1 MNGIHDLG
9 GMHGFGRVPVE
20 ASTPFHAAW
29 ELRVAA
35 IMLGLLRRGLYN
47 LDSFR
52 HGIETMAPAHY
63 LRASYFERWR
73 TSVERNLIR
82 SGALSPPELDERR
95 RALEQGTVPS
105 APRQSRRVAESPDPL
120 GLRPGVVRELEASP
134 LFRSGD
140 QVLTRN
146 LNPSGHTR
154 LPGYARGKRGRID
167 RVYPGFVFPDTNA
180 HEQGENP
187 QYLYNVRFEAAE
199 LWGDTAEPASSVAI
213 DLFESYLEPALEA
226 SE

>member
-20 ASTPFHAAW
+20 ANEPYHAAW

-35 IMLGLLRRGLYN
+35 IMLGLLRRDLYN
-47 LDSFR
+47 LDAFR
-52 HGIETMAPAHY
+52 HGIETMEPAHY

-73 TSVERNLIR
+73 TSVEQNLIR
-82 SGALSPPELDERR
+82 NGTLSEVELEERR
-95 RALEQGTVPS
+95 QALEQGKRPS
-105 APRQSRRVAESPDPL
+105 APKQSQIGTEAAGPL
-120 GLRPGVVRELEASP
+120 GQRPGFVREIEAP
-134 LFRSGD
+134 HRFRSGD
-140 QVLTRN
+140 RVRTRN
-146 LNPSGHTR
+146 LNRSGHTR
-154 LPGYARGKRGRID
+154 LPAYARGKRGRVL

-180 HEQGENP
+180 HGLGENP

-199 LWGDTAEPASSVAI
+199 LWGDAAESASSVVI
-213 DLFESYLEPALEA
+213 DLFESYLEPTAEE

>member
-1 MNGIHDLG
+1 
-9 GMHGFGRVPVE
+9 MHGFGRVPVE

-73 TSVERNLIR
+73 TSVEQNLIR
-82 SGALSPPELDERR
+82 SGALSPAELDERR

-105 APRQSRRVAESPDPL
+105 APRQSPRVAEVPDSL
-120 GLRPGVVRELEASP
+120 GQRPSFVRELEASP
-134 LFRSGD
+134 RFRSGD
-140 QVLTRN
+140 RIRTRN

-180 HEQGENP
+180 HGQGENP
-187 QYLYNVRFEAAE
+187 QYLYNVRFEASE
-199 LWGDTAEPASSVAI
+199 LWGDAAEPASSVAI
-213 DLFESYLEPALEA
+213 DLFESYLEAAQEE

>member
-20 ASTPFHAAW
+20 ASAPYHAAW

-35 IMLGLLRRGLYN
+35 IMLGLLRRGFYS
-47 LDSFR
+47 LDAFR
-52 HGIETMAPAHY
+52 HGVETMAPAHY

-73 TSVERNLIR
+73 TSVEQNLIR
-82 SGALSPPELDERR
+82 SGALSAAELDERR
-95 RALEQGTVPS
+95 RALEQGTKPS
-105 APRQSRRVAESPDPL
+105 APRQSQRVAEAPDSL
-120 GLRPGVVRELEASP
+120 GQRPGFVRELEATP
-134 LFRSGD
+134 RFRSGERIR
-140 QVLTRN
+140 TRN

-180 HEQGENP
+180 HGQGENP

-199 LWGDTAEPASSVAI
+199 LWGDAAEPASSVAI
-213 DLFESYLEPALEA
+213 DLFESYLEPARE
-226 SE
+226 ERE